1 MAQRLGHLTGIHA
14 SLLSH
19 PFALPTHSVSSPA
32 GAPGPPLADL
42 FTEHNQTPSDWPT
55 VRLCLFTLESMH
67 VRTKPHGAKGR
78 ALGKR
83 KPGPEGAA
91 GA

>member
-14 SLLSH
+14 SLLSP
-19 PFALPTHSVSSPA
+19 PFALPTDSVSSPA
-32 GAPGPPLADL
+32 EAAGPPLADL
-42 FTEHNQTPSDWPT
+42 FTEHNQTHSDWPT

-67 VRTKPHGAKGR
+67 VRTESHGANGW
-78 ALGKR
+78 ALGKQ